1 MTNIIAYVGIDGG
14 SATARRSVVDIQ
26 KCDDC
31 HKQLSLHG
39 NNRTDNPE
47 VCVTCHNPNA
57 TDANRRNAPCTDT
70 LGTDDTPIDMKFM
83 IHALHAS
90 GETGVPYDVC
100 GFGNSPHSILFE
112 YPGHVE
118 NCEGCHTPGTY
129 FPVDPAMVLGTTVD
143 GGANALSPAD
153 NRVVSPNTSVCSA
166 CHISALAAEHMKQNG
181 GDFNATKAADSTL
194 ISSGVETCALCHGEG
209 RPADVEEVHGIDT
222 FQFN

>member
-1 MTNIIAYVGIDGG
+1 VIEYVGIDGG
-14 SATARRSVVDIQ
+14 TAVARREIVDIQ

-31 HKQLSLHG
+31 HKELSLHG
-39 NNRTDNPE
+39 NNRTDNPA

-57 TDANRRNAPCTDT
+57 TDVNRRNPPCTT
-70 LGTDDTPIDMKFM
+70 ALGTDDTPIDMKLM

-100 GFGNSPHSILFE
+100 GFGNSPHSIQFE
-112 YPGHVE
+112 YPGHVQ
-118 NCEGCHTPGTY
+118 NCEGCHIPGTY

-143 GGANALSPAD
+143 SGANLLSPVD
-153 NRVVSPNTSVCSA
+153 DRVVSPNSAVCST
-166 CHISALAAEHMKQNG
+166 CHTSSLAAQHMIQNG

-209 RPADVEEVHGIDT
+209 RSTDVEVVHDLESFI
-222 FQFN
+222 FN